1 MGKVGN
7 KSIDYSDPMSIRK
20 AFNQQL
26 QKTAVTQEKRR
37 MVPKKVEKIAYTKSF
52 GSLEYTRT
60 RSDQR

>member
-37 MVPKKVEKIAYTKSF
+37 MVPKKVESK
-52 GSLEYTRT
+52 
-60 RSDQR
+60 